1 MGRRREEEAE
11 GKVSE
16 TAAGWD
22 MVSEVGG
29 ASLLNVVQDG
39 QTGVLVEL
47 CCPIH
52 AGLTRPSGL
61 EGAGMINI
69 RLSTRVY
76 WHVYKAASANQ
87 SVGANVLPFK
97 TFQVSLDC

>member
-1 MGRRREEEAE
+1 MDRRREEEDE
-11 GKVSE
+11 GKVGE

-22 MVSEVGG
+22 MVSEVGV

-52 AGLTRPSGL
+52 AGLTRSSGL

-76 WHVYKAASANQ
+76 TC
-87 SVGANVLPFK
+87 L
-97 TFQVSLDC
+97 